1 MSDCNTSA
9 FEPKQP
15 RMLCTGCLETA
26 KAKDIEQR
34 YEQLAQVAIDMY
46 ETLQDWYQLLDAED
60 APNGCYIAG
69 FAEQLEALGV
79 GVDD

>member
-15 RMLCTGCLETA
+15 RVLCTGCLETA

-34 YEQLAQVAIDMY
+34 YEQLAQVAREMLGWMKNPENFY
-46 ETLQDWYQLLDAED
+46 AGLTNEEDWRQFEESLAE
-60 APNGCYIAG
+60 
-69 FAEQLEALGV
+69 LGV
-79 GVDD
+79 SVDD